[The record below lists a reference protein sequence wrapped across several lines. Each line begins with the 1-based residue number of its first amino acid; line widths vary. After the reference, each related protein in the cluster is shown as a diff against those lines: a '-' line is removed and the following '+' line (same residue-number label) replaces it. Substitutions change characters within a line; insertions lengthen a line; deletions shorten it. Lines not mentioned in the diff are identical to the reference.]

1 MRPADKSWLT
11 EASLPLGCD
20 ALSLNALGTLKPMVI
35 PESHVVFRAG
45 DLAMG
50 FVIVLSGRISV
61 YLTGASGREILLYG
75 VTRGESCVQTTLGL
89 LGDEAYAGEAIAE
102 TDVRAVLVPRV
113 MFLELMN
120 QSEWF
125 RHFVFKAFASRISD
139 ITHVLEQVAF
149 VKVEQRLVRQLVLL
163 ADNSGMVVSTHHD
176 LAVAIG
182 SVREVVSRQ
191 LEALS
196 KRGLIKQ
203 VRGHVQILDISILSA
218 LGQEISI

>member
-1 MRPADKSWLT
+1 MSGFEPSWLN
-11 EASLPLGCD
+11 EAALPLGSD
-20 ALSLNALGTLKPMVI
+20 ALSLNALGKLKPMVI
-35 PESHVVFRAG
+35 PEGHVVFRAG
-45 DLAMG
+45 DQAMG

-75 VTRGESCVQTTLGL
+75 VTRGETCVQTTLGL

-102 TDVRAVLVPRV
+102 TAVRAVLVPRLV
-113 MFLELMN
+113 FLELMN

-125 RHFVFKAFASRISD
+125 RHFVFKAFAARISD

-163 ADNSGMVVSTHHD
+163 ADNSGMIVATHHD

-196 KRGLIKQ
+196 KRGLINQ
-203 VRGHVQILDISILSA
+203 VRGHIQILDHATLSDLGRAISL
-218 LGQEISI
+218 